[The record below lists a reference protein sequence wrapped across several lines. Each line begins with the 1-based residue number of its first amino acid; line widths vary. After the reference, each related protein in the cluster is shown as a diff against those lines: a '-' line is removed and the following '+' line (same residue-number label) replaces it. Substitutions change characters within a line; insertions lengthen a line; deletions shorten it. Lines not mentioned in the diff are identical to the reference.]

1 MEAHLCAAA
10 AGRVRRAPRVRF
22 TQRNPFAHATLPRIA
37 NGRAPCGAQRAWVML
52 HGTPESIRIEATMG
66 ARDVEGRWPVVEL
79 AGLPLSLVET
89 LAAPDGAVQRR
100 AHDRVIWKLWGW
112 PTPPLAWLE
121 RMLEQAVPGTQ
132 ASAKWESV
140 PLDSDAPVG
149 HVSPTSPPRLPEP
162 A

>member
-1 MEAHLCAAA
+1 
-10 AGRVRRAPRVRF
+10 VRL

-37 NGRAPCGAQRAWVML
+37 SGRASCGAQRAWVML
-52 HGTPESIRIEATMG
+52 RGKSESIRIEATIG
-66 ARDVEGRWPVVEL
+66 ARDIEGRWPVVEL

-100 AHDRVIWKLWGW
+100 AHGRVFWELWGW

-121 RMLEQAVPGTQ
+121 QMIEKALPGMR
-132 ASAKWESV
+132 ASAGWMGIA
-140 PLDSDAPVG
+140 LDSGAPDA
-149 HVSPTSPPRLPEP
+149 HVSSTSTPRLTEP